1 MTKEDFTEDELKL
14 LRVIFKGADAVIEA
28 MRSSNYDVYDI
39 NYDVY
44 DINNLYN
51 IKIKLGIYDLVE

>member
-1 MTKEDFTEDELKL
+1 MSEL

-39 NYDVY
+39 N
-44 DINNLYN
+44 NLYN
-51 IKIKLGIYDLVE
+51 IKIKLGIYDLLE

>member
-1 MTKEDFTEDELKL
+1 MKQNDFTEDELKL
-14 LRVIFKGADAVIEA
+14 LRIIFKGADAVVEV
-28 MRSSNYDVYDI
+28 MSDS

-51 IKIKLGIYDLVE
+51 IKMKLGIYDLVE